1 MLENS
6 YSTRLKEYRLM
17 YNEFNALFE
26 FSEDNDLKGRELL
39 NYCYANNFFHQRTEK
54 RNRIISSLT
63 LNRISVMDD
72 DLKYIFKNTDIQ
84 TKRFIVLYTM
94 IKTDLLFSDFFN
106 EKVRIHFLN
115 NQLKISNYEL
125 EEYMEYKSEQSEK
138 INSWKTSTKIQI
150 YKGFRTTLV
159 DCGVA
164 SRFGHAIILQRPII
178 DRLLVDYFIKK
189 NDYLILESI
198 GG

>member
-26 FSEDNDLKGRELL
+26 FSENYDLKGRELL

-63 LNRISVMDD
+63 SNRISVMDD
-72 DLKYIFKNTDIQ
+72 DLKLIYKNTDSQ
-84 TKRFIVLYTM
+84 SKRFIVLYSM
-94 IKTDLLFSDFFN
+94 IKTDLLFHEFFM
-106 EKVRIHFLN
+106 EKVRVHFLD
-115 NQLKISNYEL
+115 NQMKISNYEL
-125 EEYMEYKSEQSEK
+125 EEYMEYKSDQSST
-138 INSWKTSTKIQI
+138 INKWKTSTKIQI

-159 DCGVA
+159 DCGIAVR
-164 SRFGHAIILQRPII
+164 SGHAIILQRPII
-178 DRLLVDYFIKK
+178 DTSLIDYFRSRKEE
-189 NDYLILESI
+189 NLLECI

>member
-1 MLENS
+1 MIEAS

-26 FSEDNDLKGRELL
+26 FSESNDLKGRDLL
-39 NYCYANNFFHQRTEK
+39 NYCYANNFFHQRTVK
-54 RNRIISSLT
+54 RNRIISSLI
-63 LNRISVMDD
+63 LNRVNVMDD
-72 DLKYIFKNTDIQ
+72 ELKAIFMNTDTQ

-94 IKTDLLFSDFFN
+94 IKTDLLFSEFYF
-106 EKVRIHFLN
+106 EKVRTHFLD

-125 EEYMEYKSEQSEK
+125 EEYMEYKSDQSPK
-138 INSWKTSTKIQI
+138 INTWKTSTKIQI

-159 DCGVA
+159 DCGIAVR
-164 SRFGHAIILQRPII
+164 SGHAIILHRPII
-178 DRLLVDYFIKK
+178 DNMLIDFFKRKK
-189 NDYLILESI
+189 EILILDSI